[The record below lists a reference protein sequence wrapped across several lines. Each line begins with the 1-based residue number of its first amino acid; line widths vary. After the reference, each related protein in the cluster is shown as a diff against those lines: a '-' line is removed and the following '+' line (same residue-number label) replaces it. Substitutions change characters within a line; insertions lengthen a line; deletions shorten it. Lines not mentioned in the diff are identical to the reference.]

1 MMVYSIFRY
10 SWLIILKNCFDF
22 HELAIE
28 SWMVFLVVKDSLT
41 TPPHYFPLFKLSSKS
56 LI

>member
-28 SWMVFLVVKDSLT
+28 SWMVFLLT
-41 TPPHYFPLFKLSSKS
+41 PERIISRKIAKLISTRIGVMK
-56 LI
+56 